1 MQYYELNLP
10 LPHSIS
16 YPSIYFF
23 LKLENETPSHPEHR
37 SPPNPLRHMKLS
49 PLSLYTRLVPAAAAV
64 LEAAGR
70 FNPKLREFFAA
81 RRSVFRELEEKS
93 RNVAEGRPRLWVHAA
108 SVGEFEQARP
118 LISLLKESVPDLAVF
133 VSFLSDS
140 GYNAR
145 KDYPDADAVFYL
157 PLDTPAN
164 ARKTTSIVRPDL
176 FMLMRY
182 DFWPCHLLELKRH
195 GAGMILAAAV
205 LQEGSPY
212 FNPVLKA
219 FYRPIFQLFD
229 HIFTVAEKDARAFRN
244 VFGCRAAERAG
255 EPRIDQVIHRSRNGE
270 MVRHIAPFFR
280 DRSVLVAGSVWE
292 KDEEV
297 LLTAWM
303 KLSSRPSL
311 VLVPHKVGI
320 ENILRIG
327 RELERLQIGWKKV
340 SQLGS
345 SSGAPFDA
353 SRDVLV
359 IDQTGYLA
367 ELYTIA
373 SMAYVGGG
381 FGVNVHNT
389 LEPAV
394 YGIPVVF
401 GPHHHNSP
409 EAEGLLEA
417 GGAYTIRNSEELGA
431 VLRRLVDGTGEM
443 QKAGKAAYGFIHSQ
457 SGAASQIAAAA
468 REILTQ
474 GRPQRPTS
482 KNNS

>member
-1 MQYYELNLP
+1 MTP
-10 LPHSIS
+10 GPV
-16 YPSIYFF
+16 SIYT
-23 LKLENETPSHPEHR
+23 L
-37 SPPNPLRHMKLS
+37 
-49 PLSLYTRLVPAAAAV
+49 LVPAVAAV
-64 LEAAGR
+64 LKAAGP
-70 FNPKLREFFAA
+70 FSPGLRKFFAA
-81 RRSVFRELEEKS
+81 RRGVFPELEEKS

-118 LISLLKESVPDLAVF
+118 LITLLKESVPGLAVF

-140 GYNAR
+140 GYEAR

-164 ARKTTSIVRPDL
+164 ARKTAELVRPDL

-182 DFWPCHLLELKRH
+182 DFWPSHLLALKRR

-205 LQEGSPY
+205 LQEGSSY

-219 FYRPIFQLFD
+219 FYRPLFQLFD
-229 HIFTVAEKDARAFRN
+229 HIFTVAEKDARAFRD

-255 EPRIDQVIHRSRNGE
+255 EPRIDQVIQRSRNSERVG
-270 MVRHIAPFFR
+270 HIAAFFKQR
-280 DRSVLVAGSVWE
+280 PVLVAGSVWE

-297 LLTAWM
+297 LLGAW
-303 KLSSRPSL
+303 LELASRPSL
-311 VLVPHKVGI
+311 VLVPHKVGP

-327 RELERLQIGWKKV
+327 RELERLQIGWRRV
-340 SQLGS
+340 RQLDAS
-345 SSGAPFDA
+345 FDA
-353 SRDVLV
+353 SREVLV
-359 IDQTGYLA
+359 IDETGYLV
-367 ELYTIA
+367 ELYSVA

-394 YGIPVVF
+394 YGIPVIF
-401 GPHHHNSP
+401 GPRHHNSP

-431 VLRRLVDGTGEM
+431 VLRRLVDGSREAE
-443 QKAGKAAYGFIHSQ
+443 KAGKAAYGFIHSQ
-457 SGAASQIAAAA
+457 AGAASRIADAA
-468 REILTQ
+468 RKILTQ
-474 GRPQRPTS
+474 GRPRRPAS